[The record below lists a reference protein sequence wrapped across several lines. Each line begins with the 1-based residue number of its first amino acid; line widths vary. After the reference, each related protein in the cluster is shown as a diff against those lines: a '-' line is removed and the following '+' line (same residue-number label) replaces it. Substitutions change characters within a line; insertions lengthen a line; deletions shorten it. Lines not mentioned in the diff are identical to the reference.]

1 MVRHAKTGG
10 RQPGQ
15 LVLARVV
22 VSLATRVC
30 TARLLNRARLAQME
44 MCAKITVAHRER
56 LEGVNATAPTVSAAR
71 IAKLQMRVH
80 LAQVVKR
87 AAMVVQSPEP
97 QGTVHANVH
106 LATRVRTVAQ
116 QMPVHPALAAT
127 RALMG
132 EAYPEPQ
139 GTVGAAVPLATLA
152 VIARLHQ
159 IAMLLQTVLNV

>member
-1 MVRHAKTGG
+1 MGEAY
-10 RQPGQ
+10 
-15 LVLARVV
+15 
-22 VSLATRVC
+22 
-30 TARLLNRARLAQME
+30 
-44 MCAKITVAHRER
+44 
-56 LEGVNATAPTVSAAR
+56 
-71 IAKLQMRVH
+71 
-80 LAQVVKR
+80 
-87 AAMVVQSPEP
+87 PEP
-97 QGTVHANVH
+97 QGTVGAAVQ
-106 LATRVRTVAQ
+106 LGTRVRTVVQ